1 MENNDIWHQESIEY
15 SLLCAQGVE
24 DEMFQTAYK
33 TNAFTKELVTNYT
46 YILSSFIPKIKKT
59 LLEYYGFSIPGKK
72 PLKTLVNFSDLS

>member
-59 LLEYYGFSIPGKK
+59 PPWILWLFYTRKEA
-72 PLKTLVNFSDLS
+72 TEDLS